1 MKRVD
6 DIKAYIND
14 SVPKAMGVD
23 YATNIA
29 KVRDD
34 MHGSFNSEIDVTTSK
49 PFF

>member
-1 MKRVD
+1 MILKLILTIAFQSD
-6 DIKAYIND
+6 
-14 SVPKAMGVD
+14 GVD

>member
-1 MKRVD
+1 M
-6 DIKAYIND
+6 ILMAYIND

-34 MHGSFNSEIDVTTSK
+34 MHEVLIQK
-49 PFF
+49 LM

>member
-1 MKRVD
+1 MKRVN

-29 KVRDD
+29 KV
-34 MHGSFNSEIDVTTSK
+34 MICMEVLIQK
-49 PFF
+49 LM

>member
-1 MKRVD
+1 MILKL
-6 DIKAYIND
+6 ILTM

-34 MHGSFNSEIDVTTSK
+34 MEVLIQN
-49 PFF
+49 